1 MRKFINIADVSKKDL
16 RLILDNAKLRKE
28 KRSGLNKNAV
38 DPDAP
43 LDGKILIMI
52 FEKPSTRT
60 RISFDL
66 AVKQLGGKS
75 LILNKD

>member
-1 MRKFINIADVSKKDL
+1 MRKFINIADINKSDL
-16 RLILDNAKLRKE
+16 RLILDNAHARKK
-28 KRSGLNKNAV
+28 KRTVLSKNQI

-43 LDGKILIMI
+43 LDGKILVMI

-66 AVKQLGGKS
+66 AVNQLGGKS
-75 LILNKD
+75 LI